1 MGAKKF
7 PLVTQIY
14 LKRTCKPLYTASI
27 LARYF
32 AWAIDQLHIKIHPG
46 QLYPLGSIGPGKERT
61 YTPLAHSL
69 VGPIGPGRVRVH
81 SAHSPPSGTN
91 WSRKEEIALCSLSSP
106 RDQLVQEGR
115 GCTILTLLP
124 PGPIGPGRERVTML
138 TLFPAGPIGPGRERV
153 CYSHSPPSGTN

>member
-1 MGAKKF
+1 MTGAKKF

-69 VGPIGPGRVRVH
+69 VGPIGPGRGREQC
-81 SAHSPPSGTN
+81 A
-91 WSRKEEIALCSLSSP
+91 SSP
-106 RDQLVQEGR
+106 LPSTTCWSEKGGEESMILLLCLWDCAGLIQEEGERGVVLLQTGWDRLTGWQFLPSSPDGKVQEK
-115 GCTILTLLP
+115 
-124 PGPIGPGRERVTML
+124 M
-138 TLFPAGPIGPGRERV
+138 
-153 CYSHSPPSGTN
+153 